1 MTTWYDLCHQHNIIS
16 TTHIPHIFSWQS
28 LGYRFRDSNG
38 DVDAGIAQTSN
49 STLAF
54 YPPNNIE
61 ANGFTWLDGTKE
73 TIIMTLDNSGNLNCV
88 GDVTG
93 FNQDLS
99 DSNFKTNVTPF
110 QEQDWKPIITNLTPV
125 TYTWAENTPLE
136 GKKGTNDIGL
146 IAQEVSD
153 VFPLAHNKKEL
164 AGQEVQIVKYE
175 KLITIL
181 LAAVQSHEHK
191 IAELE
196 ERLNSL

>member
-1 MTTWYDLCHQHNIIS
+1 
-16 TTHIPHIFSWQS
+16 
-28 LGYRFRDSNG
+28 
-38 DVDAGIAQTSN
+38 VDAGIAQTSN

-73 TIIMTLDNSGNLNCV
+73 TIIMTLDNSGNLNCT

-110 QEQDWKPIITNLTPV
+110 KEQDWKPIITNLTPV

-146 IAQEVSD
+146 IAQDVAD
-153 VFPLAHNKKEL
+153 VFPLAHNTKEL

-181 LAAVQSHEHK
+181 LAAVQSHEKK